1 MTAPGAMA
9 SVGLDRR
16 HATMSDTED
25 RVDETIHQVNFPQG
39 YDCET
44 EMFIGELFG
53 LDRNDKVK

>member
-1 MTAPGAMA
+1 
-9 SVGLDRR
+9 
-16 HATMSDTED
+16 MSDTED